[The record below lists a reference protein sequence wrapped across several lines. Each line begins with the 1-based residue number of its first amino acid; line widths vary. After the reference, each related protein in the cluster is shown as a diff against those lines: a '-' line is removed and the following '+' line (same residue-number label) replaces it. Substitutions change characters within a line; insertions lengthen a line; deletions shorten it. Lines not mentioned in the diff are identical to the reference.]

1 MRSRKMPDGSA
12 FGPQYA
18 SIPHRD
24 HTAELGM
31 WVFIA
36 TEVLLFGGLIL
47 AYFIYRH
54 AFPHGFVEGSRHTE
68 IVIGTVNTAVLL
80 TSSFLVAW
88 AVEIFS
94 PATSRIATWLLMG
107 AACLGLVFL
116 VLKGIEYSK
125 EYDAHLV
132 PGIDFQSAGPL
143 ADGVQLFFILYFIAT
158 AIHALHVLI
167 GICLL
172 TTLATICRKAPTTR
186 HHTALR
192 SAALYW
198 HFVDMV
204 WIFLFALIYLPGRSS
219 S

>member
-1 MRSRKMPDGSA
+1 MPDSSA
-12 FGPQYA
+12 FAPQYA

-47 AYFIYRH
+47 AYFVYRH
-54 AFPHGFVEGSRHTE
+54 AFPQGFAEGSRHTE
-68 IVIGTVNTAVLL
+68 IVIGTANTAVLL

-94 PATSRIATWLLMG
+94 PATIRIVTWLLVG
-107 AACLGLVFL
+107 AACLGLVFI
-116 VLKGIEYSK
+116 VLKGLEYSK
-125 EYDAHLV
+125 EYDEHLV
-132 PGIDFQSAGPL
+132 PGVDFQFVGPL
-143 ADGVQLFFILYFIAT
+143 ANGVQLFFVFYFVAT
-158 AIHALHVLI
+158 AIHALHMLI

-172 TTLATICRKAPTTR
+172 LTLAVLSRRAPTTR
-186 HHTALR
+186 HHTALH

-198 HFVDMV
+198 HFVDVV

>member
-1 MRSRKMPDGSA
+1 MPDVPA
-12 FGPQYA
+12 LAPQYLSA
-18 SIPHRD
+18 TQRD
-24 HTAELGM
+24 LTAELGM

-47 AYFIYRH
+47 AYCVYRH
-54 AFPHGFVEGSRHTE
+54 AYPHGFAEGSRHTE
-68 IVIGTVNTAVLL
+68 IVIGTANTAVLL

-94 PATSRIATWLLMG
+94 PATAKIVTPLLVG
-107 AACLGLVFL
+107 AACLGLAFI

-125 EYDAHLV
+125 EYDEHLV
-132 PGIDFQSAGPL
+132 PGIDFQFSGPL
-143 ADGVQLFFILYFIAT
+143 ADGVQLFFIFYFVST
-158 AIHALHVLI
+158 AIHALHMFI

-172 TTLATICRKAPTTR
+172 LTLAAICRKAPTTR

-198 HFVDMV
+198 HFVDVV
-204 WIFLFALIYLPGRSS
+204 WIFLFALIYLPGRST
-219 S
+219 